1 MTQIPKYCVI
11 NAEMMSAVNNMQSVT
26 VELLRLTPSTAQ
38 ELVTVPVTLT
48 AAEELA
54 VEHLLDKMAA
64 VLVML
69 EEEDAALQVALQ
81 KSDDSTTKEK

>member
-1 MTQIPKYCVI
+1 
-11 NAEMMSAVNNMQSVT
+11 MQSVT